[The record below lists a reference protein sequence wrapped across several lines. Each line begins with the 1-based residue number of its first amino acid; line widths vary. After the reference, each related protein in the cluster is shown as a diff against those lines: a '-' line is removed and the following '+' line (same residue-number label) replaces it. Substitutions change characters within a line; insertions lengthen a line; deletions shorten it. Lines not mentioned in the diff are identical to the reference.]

1 MSTVQQR
8 YREEKPKNC
17 KYCYFW
23 ENKACI
29 RGVENCYYLIK
40 ESSKIK
46 SERTSYEITAKLR
59 SREYSDPGSFHVG
72 GNDVKS

>member
-1 MSTVQQR
+1 MMPTVQKK

-23 ENKACI
+23 EKKACS

-40 ESSKIK
+40 ESSKTKAECTDCPYKKAGPCLGHCTQKILK
-46 SERTSYEITAKLR
+46 ELHMK
-59 SREYSDPGSFHVG
+59 
-72 GNDVKS
+72 